1 MMKQKSGSIVFCS
14 SAVAK
19 IGLSNHEAI
28 AAAKV
33 IELIP
38 LQTTFVCAKSL

>member
-1 MMKQKSGSIVFCS
+1 MMRPANGGGSIVFCS

-19 IGLSNHEAI
+19 HGIANHEAI

-33 IELIP
+33 CKGWGW
-38 LQTTFVCAKSL
+38 CAADMG